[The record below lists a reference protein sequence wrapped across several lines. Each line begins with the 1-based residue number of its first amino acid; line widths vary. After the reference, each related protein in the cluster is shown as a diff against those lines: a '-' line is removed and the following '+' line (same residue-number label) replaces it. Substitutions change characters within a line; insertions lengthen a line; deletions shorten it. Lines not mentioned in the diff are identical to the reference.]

1 MVAVTGNHE
10 WLERTMTVFA
20 LGPMLG
26 LGAALIAILTIVSF
40 SILADR
46 ETRRA
51 LRAPVF

>member
-1 MVAVTGNHE
+1 
-10 WLERTMTVFA
+10 MTVFA

-26 LGAALIAILTIVSF
+26 LGATLIAAMTIAAIT
-40 SILADR
+40 ILADR